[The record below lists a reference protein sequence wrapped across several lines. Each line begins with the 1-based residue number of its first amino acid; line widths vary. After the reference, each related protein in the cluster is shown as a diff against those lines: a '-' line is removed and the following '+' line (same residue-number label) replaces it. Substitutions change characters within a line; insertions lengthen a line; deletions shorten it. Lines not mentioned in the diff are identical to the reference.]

1 LHKASKI
8 HLYLSYP
15 ICSMERAYQQIH
27 LDWWKRLSWC
37 LAMGWKTQERHSCR
51 GLVPSTPQQFRR
63 SSRLSR
69 SICW

>member
-1 LHKASKI
+1 
-8 HLYLSYP
+8 
-15 ICSMERAYQQIH
+15 MERAYQQIH
-27 LDWWKRLSWC
+27 LDRWKRLLRC

-51 GLVPSTPQQFRR
+51 GLVPSASQQFRR